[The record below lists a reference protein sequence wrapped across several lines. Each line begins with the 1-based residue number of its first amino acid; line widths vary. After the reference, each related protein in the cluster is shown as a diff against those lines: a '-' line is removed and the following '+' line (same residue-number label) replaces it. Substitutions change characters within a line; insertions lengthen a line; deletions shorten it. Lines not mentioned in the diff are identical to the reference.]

1 MKINSLCV
9 FCGANSGKRE
19 IYSTKAFQLGQILAE
34 NSITLIYGG
43 GKVGLM
49 GTLADSVL
57 AAGGRAVGVI
67 PSHLMDLEVGHTG
80 LTELHV
86 VKSMHERK
94 QLMCDLSDGFIALPG
109 GFGTLD
115 ELCEILTWNQLG
127 TIQKPSIL
135 LNVEGYFDFFVRSLE
150 HFVEEGFLK
159 PANRKLLMVE
169 EDETRLLDRL
179 RSYEPT
185 YTPKWITDSER

>member
-1 MKINSLCV
+1 
-9 FCGANSGKRE
+9 
-19 IYSTKAFQLGQILAE
+19 
-34 NSITLIYGG
+34 
-43 GKVGLM
+43 
-49 GTLADSVL
+49 
-57 AAGGRAVGVI
+57 
-67 PSHLMDLEVGHTG
+67 MDLEVGHKG

-86 VKSMHERK
+86 MKSMHERK
-94 QLMCDLSDGFIALPG
+94 QLMCDLSDGFVALPG

>member
-1 MKINSLCV
+1 MLKSICV
-9 FCGANSGKRE
+9 FCGANAGKRE
-19 IYSTKAFQLGQILAE
+19 IYEIKARKLGTLLAE
-34 NSITLIYGG
+34 NDIKLIYGG

-49 GTLADSVL
+49 GTIADSIL
-57 AAGGRAVGVI
+57 AAGGKAIGVI
-67 PSHLMDLEVGHTG
+67 PSHLMDLEVGHKG

-94 QLMCDLSDGFIALPG
+94 QLMCDLSDGFIAMPG

-127 TIQKPSIL
+127 TIQKPAIL
-135 LNVEGYFDFFVRSLE
+135 FNVEGYFDHFIRSLD

-159 PANRKLLMVE
+159 AQNRDLLMVE
-169 EDETRLLDRL
+169 EEETRLLDRMAA
-179 RSYEPT
+179 YQPV
-185 YTPKWITDSER
+185 YTHKWITPSER